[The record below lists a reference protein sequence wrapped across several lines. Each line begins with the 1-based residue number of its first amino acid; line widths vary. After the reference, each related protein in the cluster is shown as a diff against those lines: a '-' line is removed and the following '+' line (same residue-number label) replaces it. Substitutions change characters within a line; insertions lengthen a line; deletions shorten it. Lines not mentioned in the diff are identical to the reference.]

1 MKRPVFTGLCTALVT
16 PFRNGKLDSDML
28 RRLILRQ
35 IGFGVDAI
43 VLGGTTG
50 ESPTLTTE
58 EKLELFRV
66 GVETAAGRCRIIAGT
81 GGNCTERSVKL
92 SAQAAGLGVDGLLV
106 VTPYYNKT
114 TQTGLVKHYQTICEA
129 ADIPVIAYNV
139 PSRTGMDIGLDA
151 CRELAQMPG
160 IAGIKEAS
168 GDITKVGRIL
178 AACGED
184 LPVYSGNDDQTIPVM
199 ALGGLG
205 VISVA
210 SNVVPGKM
218 KELTQM
224 CLDGNYVQAA
234 ALQRR
239 LLPLMD
245 LMFCQVNPIP
255 VKAAMEM
262 IGLDCGGCRMPLD
275 CLRADNSKKLQN
287 CLDQLEVQTYN

>member
-1 MKRPVFTGLCTALVT
+1 M
-16 PFRNGKLDSDML
+16 
-28 RRLILRQ
+28 
-35 IGFGVDAI
+35 DA
-43 VLGGTTG
+43 
-50 ESPTLTTE
+50 
-58 EKLELFRV
+58 
-66 GVETAAGRCRIIAGT
+66 
-81 GGNCTERSVKL
+81 
-92 SAQAAGLGVDGLLV
+92 LLV

-114 TQTGLVKHYQTICEA
+114 TQTGLVKHYHMICEA

-151 CRELAQMPG
+151 CRELAKMPG

-178 AACGED
+178 AACGDD
-184 LPVYSGNDDQTIPVM
+184 LPVYSGNDDQTVPVM
-199 ALGGLG
+199 ALGGQG

-210 SNVVPGKM
+210 SNVVPGEM
-218 KELTQM
+218 KLLTQM
-224 CLDGNYVQAA
+224 CLAGKYAQAA

-262 IGLDCGGCRMPLD
+262 IGLDCGACRMPLD
-275 CLRADNSKKLQN
+275 GLTTENSKKLQN
-287 CLDQLEVQTYN
+287 CLDQLKVQTYN